1 MNILFL
7 GGNRFFGK
15 KLLRKLIKR
24 KKLTIYLINRGNKP
38 NIKSNNIIHI
48 KTNREDTNYIKKRLK
63 NLEFDMVFD
72 NIAYKVKDVA
82 DTIKLLNQKKLKYIF
97 VSSIM
102 TKFIKNNYFNLLKKN
117 YTLDEINYGRKKL
130 KIENFLIRK
139 KINCKILRIH
149 SVLSSTDFSKKSK
162 DLICATQKDRNKY
175 EILNKNK
182 FQFLYDE
189 DLVNIIYKI
198 IFNFSKT
205 NNKFFELANEPM
217 TVENFYDK
225 IKITKKNYRI
235 NRSKFPFPVNLII
248 NNRIAQNLLNINLT
262 NNLKILKKIQT
273 IL

>member
-1 MNILFL
+1 M
-7 GGNRFFGK
+7 
-15 KLLRKLIKR
+15 
-24 KKLTIYLINRGNKP
+24 INRGNKP

-48 KTNREDTNYIKKRLK
+48 KTNREDTNYIKKKLK

-162 DLICATQKDRNKY
+162 D
-175 EILNKNK
+175 
-182 FQFLYDE
+182 
-189 DLVNIIYKI
+189 
-198 IFNFSKT
+198 
-205 NNKFFELANEPM
+205 
-217 TVENFYDK
+217 
-225 IKITKKNYRI
+225 
-235 NRSKFPFPVNLII
+235 
-248 NNRIAQNLLNINLT
+248 
-262 NNLKILKKIQT
+262 
-273 IL
+273 